1 MNFKDLATQ
10 IVMSKI
16 GGANNSAEAG
26 SALDE
31 LVDGSKEFD
40 LADIV
45 GKFTNSGGDLAS
57 KAKSWLGDGANESVS
72 PSQVQDAIGLDK
84 IKSFADKLGI
94 GTDEASGKLSEIMP
108 ELIDRSSRGG
118 SLLDSVGGIKGLGG
132 LASKFFK

>member
-1 MNFKDLATQ
+1 MNFKDLAAQ

-16 GGANNSAEAG
+16 GAANNSSEAA

-31 LVDGSKEFD
+31 LTEGSKEFD
-40 LADIV
+40 LGDIV
-45 GKFTNSGGDLAS
+45 GKFANSGGDLAS
-57 KAKSWLGDGANESVS
+57 KAKSWLGDGANESIS
-72 PSQVQDAIGLDK
+72 PSQVQDAIGIDK

-108 ELIDRSSRGG
+108 ELIDRSSQGG

-132 LASKFFK
+132 LASKFFR